1 MSGPWN
7 EIENSLDAPAIAEEI
22 RSAGKSW
29 LDDHKEAIEAIGKD
43 AAEAA
48 LVMGFLSALPRRV
61 SCPSLNVKKM
71 QASAALLQIA
81 ARNQKHVEELKES
94 AEKMASE
101 LFESVFRRVVDTA
114 ATTLIAALF
123 A

>member
-7 EIENSLDAPAIAEEI
+7 DIENSLDASAIAEEI

-29 LDDHKEAIEAIGKD
+29 LDDHKEAIEALGKD

-48 LVMGFLSALPRRV
+48 LVMGFLSALPRQV

-71 QASAALLQIA
+71 QASAALLKIA
-81 ARNQKHVEELKES
+81 ARNQRHVEELKES

-114 ATTLIAALF
+114 ATTLIAALL